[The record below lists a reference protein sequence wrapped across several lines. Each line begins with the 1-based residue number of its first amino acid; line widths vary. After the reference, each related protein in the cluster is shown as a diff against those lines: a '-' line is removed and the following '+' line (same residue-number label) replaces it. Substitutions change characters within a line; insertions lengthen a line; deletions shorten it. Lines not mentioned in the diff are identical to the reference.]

1 MTAAVRWNIA
11 VSAET
16 DQALRM
22 LLASQGGGR
31 KGDLSRFIEEAVR
44 RRVFEE
50 TARDIKARNADF
62 SAEQIDEAIAEA
74 LDWARESKQGAA

>member
-1 MTAAVRWNIA
+1 MTTSVRWNIA

-16 DQALRM
+16 DQAVRL

-44 RRVFEE
+44 QRVFEE
-50 TARDIKARNADF
+50 TAREIKARNADL
-62 SAEQIDEAIAEA
+62 SAAEIDEAVAEA
-74 LDWARESKQGAA
+74 LDWAKSP